1 MSADGDEPAVEVSSN
16 ESQSGHQ
23 ILMRETQEGHETELD
38 VEESEA
44 CRWQE
49 SFAV

>member
-1 MSADGDEPAVEVSSN
+1 MSADGGKPAVEVSSN

-23 ILMRETQEGHETELD
+23 ILMIEAQEGHEIELV

-49 SFAV
+49 SQR